1 MSFGDS
7 FGRFFFLT
15 YLGIWLLFFFAYE
28 GQNLFKALVKTYGIT
43 CMVVSDVLLRKFLIL
58 NGNKNLGFF

>member
-43 CMVVSDVLLRKFLIL
+43 CMVVSDVLLRNFLIL
-58 NGNKNLGFF
+58 KQRK

>member
-15 YLGIWLLFFFAYE
+15 YLGICLLLFFAYE

-43 CMVVSDVLLRKFLIL
+43 CMVVSDVLLRNFLIL
-58 NGNKNLGFF
+58 K